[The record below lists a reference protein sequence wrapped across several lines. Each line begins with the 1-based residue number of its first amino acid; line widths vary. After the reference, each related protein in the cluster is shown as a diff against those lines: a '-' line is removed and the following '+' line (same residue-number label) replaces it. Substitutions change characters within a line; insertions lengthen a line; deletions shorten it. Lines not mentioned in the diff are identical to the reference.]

1 MLRFL
6 FIVFLCC
13 YIVIVAATVS
23 KLGLEVSKI
32 RVAVMVAVL
41 LIIGTTGFLLSKD
54 IVTGNAEI
62 VCIFIFTYSIA
73 GLFLAG
79 IMISLS
85 DFFAVDT
92 KVRGVY
98 VGKRSLR
105 EGLFPVY
112 RLIFDYIYNGKTYR
126 QETFESVGRIASSG
140 FKEGKEYDILISSK
154 KPSVAAARRRIGAG
168 TWCMIFM
175 FLILLIVPLKYV
187 GGMRL

>member
-85 DFFAVDT
+85 DFFCCRYESQGSVCRKAQSE
-92 KVRGVY
+92 RGSVP
-98 VGKRSLR
+98 
-105 EGLFPVY
+105 GLQA
-112 RLIFDYIYNGKTYR
+112 YI
-126 QETFESVGRIASSG
+126 
-140 FKEGKEYDILISSK
+140 
-154 KPSVAAARRRIGAG
+154 
-168 TWCMIFM
+168 
-175 FLILLIVPLKYV
+175 
-187 GGMRL
+187 